1 LYLIAEIDVQF
12 GRIHEFNEVM
22 GQIVP
27 LLERQGWK
35 LEAAFM
41 SVIGRVGHVI
51 DVFRVTDANAVVSA
65 QQALRADPEFTSLS
79 KRLVEIIDEE
89 RTMLAVR
96 TPYAA

>member
-1 LYLIAEIDVQF
+1 VYLIAEIDLKF

-27 LLERQGWK
+27 ILEKQGWK
-35 LEAAFM
+35 LETSFI

-51 DVFRVTDANAVVSA
+51 DVFKVTDSNGVVAA
-65 QQALRADPEFTSLS
+65 QQALRADPEFTSLM
-79 KRLVEIIDEE
+79 KRFVDIIDEE